1 MEWEWQGGAGGES
14 LDDLIDGV
22 DCTGINPIS
31 GTGGITVISTPV
43 KYGTGALQIPSG
55 SVGNATILE
64 GALNTCITCVQAWVN
79 YDGNP
84 TAAGA
89 IFWMSSESPKRAY
102 ALQVGTDRRVR
113 IVDHDGTYHRLV
125 PLSPWSVGTLGNG
138 AYTHLVWFIDPLTLG
153 TNHVWHTVLIDQV
166 PQILWDCGVAPNGM
180 NPGENAYIYLG
191 TGGIDIGVD
200 LRIDDV
206 CAATSTSKADAPH
219 LTAVPI
225 GTVDAQHPAGAGDHA
240 DWLAVPGSGEERYED
255 WDDATGNDGNTTYLG
270 GFEVSQVQDSA
281 MESLATLGWGE
292 SAAVLRA
299 PVWSGVIKSS
309 ADGEEKWLANTHCNL
324 ANDENVLLP
333 GTTWVGDLHSLT
345 KTSGSWAR
353 ADAGT
358 ITAGAATGAG
368 SMALDFSI
376 TLVMLQWLISEGSL
390 PLTPA
395 PMITQGSI
403 I

>member
-1 MEWEWQGGAGGES
+1 MTWVWQGGAGGES

-43 KYGTGALQIPSG
+43 KYGVGALQIPSG
-55 SVGNATILE
+55 GVGGATILRY
-64 GALNTCITCVQAWVN
+64 ALNTCITCVQAWVN
-79 YDGNP
+79 YNGNP

-113 IVDHDGTYHRLV
+113 IVSTTGNYNYPV

-138 AYTHLVWFIDPLTLG
+138 AYTHLVWVIDPLTLG
-153 TNHVWHTVLIDQV
+153 TNHVWHTVLIDEV
-166 PQILWDCGVAPNGM
+166 PQIMWDCGVAPAGM

-219 LTAVPI
+219 LAAVPI

-240 DWLAVPGSGEERYED
+240 DWAQYPGSGEQKYQD
-255 WDDATGNDGNTTYLG
+255 WDDATGNDGNTTYLVG
-270 GFEVSQVQDSA
+270 ANTAQLQDSA

-292 SAAVLRA
+292 SAAVLRS
-299 PVWSGVIKSS
+299 PVWSGVIKSTS
-309 ADGEEKWLANTHCNL
+309 SGGTKWAANTHCNL
-324 ANDENVLLP
+324 ANDETVTNP
-333 GTTWVGDLHSLT
+333 GGDWVGELHSLT
-345 KTSGSWAR
+345 RTSGSWAR
-353 ADAGT
+353 ADAGS
-358 ITAGAATGAG
+358 ITAGGETGAAD
-368 SMALDFSI
+368 MTMNFLI
-376 TLVMLQWLISEGSL
+376 TSVMLQWLISEGSL
-390 PLTPA
+390 PLTPP
-395 PMITQGSI
+395 PMIPQGSI